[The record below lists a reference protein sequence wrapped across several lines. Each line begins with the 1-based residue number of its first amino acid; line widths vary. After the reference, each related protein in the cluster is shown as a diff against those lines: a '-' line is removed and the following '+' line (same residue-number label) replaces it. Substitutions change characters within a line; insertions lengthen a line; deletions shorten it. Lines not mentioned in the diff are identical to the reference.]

1 MASRI
6 NRRQFVAS
14 AAGLAAVAAPA
25 SAPARPPAGPAAA
38 AVPASAP
45 ARPPAGP
52 APAAPAPAF
61 GRAPAVQSPRGAAP
75 VVIASANGHRYTNG
89 GTETCVET
97 AFRLLTSGADVLDA
111 LVAGVNVVELDPEDA
126 SVGYGG
132 RPNADGVVQLDACCM
147 HGPKRRAGGVAA
159 LEGVRTPSRV
169 AQAVADL
176 TDHHLLVGP
185 GAQRFARQ
193 LGFPVEDDL
202 NTDRSRRLWFEWK
215 RRTDPGHYLDPDRG
229 ANAEESA
236 ASNEDGSGPAARR
249 RRVERDAAGRG
260 VDREMLADGVLT
272 EDELYGTI
280 NCDGVNA
287 AGDVCGVTTTSGLA
301 WKIPG
306 RVGDSP
312 ILGAGLYVDNEVG
325 AAGSTG
331 RGEANLY
338 NLASFLIV
346 ERMRAGMHPLDAGME
361 ALRRVRA
368 NTVEPRLLNGRG
380 LPAFGLSFYVLDRQG
395 RHAGV
400 SLYAGE
406 TSRYAVCTGN
416 GPELLPLEPLL
427 AGSPRD

>member
-1 MASRI
+1 MASRL
-6 NRRQFVAS
+6 NRRQFVTS

-25 SAPARPPAGPAAA
+25 SGPGRVPAGPAAA
-38 AVPASAP
+38 ASA
-45 ARPPAGP
+45 A
-52 APAAPAPAF
+52 AF

-176 TDHHLLVGP
+176 TDHHLLVGA

-202 NTDRSRRLWFEWK
+202 NTDRSRRMWFEWK

-229 ANAEESA
+229 ANAGGSA
-236 ASNEDGSGPAARR
+236 VANGDDSGPAAARSRHGARDADRRGVGPDGRR
-249 RRVERDAAGRG
+249 RDA
-260 VDREMLADGVLT
+260 DRELLADGVLT
-272 EDELYGTI
+272 EEELHGTI

-416 GPELLPLEPLL
+416 GAELLPLEPLL